1 MYPLLKTSCIL
12 QCTWIEFLVL
22 LFSCRFKWLKCI
34 ILPSLPR
41 QCSWHRPRPDIIW
54 HMPRTNYVVW
64 ASSASVLGG
73 DDDYQYDSTLAPS
86 TGRGWRH
93 KNILEL
99 EINIYVTTESRTL
112 FDLVRG
118 FQESQQNVVS
128 FIVLWLANVYH
139 FCLLNMWGRQYTG
152 GMWPLFY
159 PNICNQTSHPHTLS
173 YIHSLQ

>member
-1 MYPLLKTSCIL
+1 MLGP
-12 QCTWIEFLVL
+12 
-22 LFSCRFKWLKCI
+22 
-34 ILPSLPR
+34 
-41 QCSWHRPRPDIIW
+41 
-54 HMPRTNYVVW
+54 
-64 ASSASVLGG
+64 SSASVRGGG
-73 DDDYQYDSTLAPS
+73 DEYQYDSTLAPS

-139 FCLLNMWGRQYTG
+139 FCLLNM
-152 GMWPLFY
+152 
-159 PNICNQTSHPHTLS
+159 
-173 YIHSLQ
+173 